1 MSEDWRNETI
11 DQTRERLRRVWGD
24 YLTTILV
31 INPINVR
38 LVRLV
43 GRTAVTPN
51 HLTVFAFCL
60 TIVSALCFSSPDRVF
75 QVAGAGLLLLAF
87 LVDCMDGD
95 LARLKEL
102 ESPLGAMLD
111 PIFDRLGEITV
122 ICGVAICGWRTTGE
136 PLWLMGGIVGA
147 GMSQVYFYITD
158 LMLNKVQKDM
168 GLADKSRS
176 IKISGTRVRFGLIE
190 PFIWGQALLGFCG
203 VTHWGVPL
211 FGLMFSACV
220 VIQLYRLARLSRS
233 FAKAKSEE
241 YGAHVW

>member
-11 DQTRERLRRVWGD
+11 AQTRNRLRRVWGD

-51 HLTVFAFCL
+51 QL
-60 TIVSALCFSSPDRVF
+60 TIIAFFLTFTSAMCMSFPVWGF
-75 QVAGAGLLLLAF
+75 QAAGGGLLLLAF

-102 ESPLGAMLD
+102 KSPLGAMLD

-122 ICGVAICGWRTTGE
+122 ICGAAICGWRSTGE
-136 PLWLMGGIVGA
+136 PLWLVGGIIAA
-147 GMSQVYFYITD
+147 GMSQIYFYITD

-168 GLADKSRS
+168 GLAGRSRS
-176 IKISGTRVRFGLIE
+176 IKISGTSVRFGLIE
-190 PFIWGQALLGFCG
+190 PFIWGQALLSFGG
-203 VTHWGVPL
+203 VAYWGIPL
-211 FGLMFSACV
+211 FGLMFSACT
-220 VIQLYRLARLSRS
+220 VIQLYRLIKLSRS
-233 FAKAKSEE
+233 FSKAKSED
-241 YGAHVW
+241 YGSHVW